1 MSPVTGV
8 LPSNTGVVVPV
19 HDAFVVNMLPLVG
32 PPDEEALALI
42 VSVPLVPIPPPPES
56 IERITAPEIAAVE
69 KLIPTASAI
78 DGLL

>member
-8 LPSNTGVVVPV
+8 LPSKFGVVVPF
-19 HDAFVVNMLPLVG
+19 HEAFVVNILPLVG
-32 PPDEEALALI
+32 PPDDEAFPLI
-42 VSVPLVPIPPPPES
+42 VSVPLVPMPPPPES
-56 IERITAPEIAAVE
+56 IDRITAPEIAAVE